1 MSIHDLPYRLKVFK
15 TTQTPYVGKVGER
28 SNEKKK
34 D

>member
-1 MSIHDLPYRLKVFK
+1 MSIHDLSYGLKVFK
-15 TTQTPYVGKVGER
+15 TTQIPYLGEVGER

>member
-1 MSIHDLPYRLKVFK
+1 MSIHDLSYGLKVFK
-15 TTQTPYVGKVGER
+15 TTQTPYLGEVGER